1 MPKESLR
8 LLSIIDGKE
17 SSGDEM
23 EVTNKTI
30 KGLQQKQVEER
41 IRNHQKNSVSHSIT
55 KTRRQIFKEN
65 ICTLFNLL
73 NILIALALMLVNAWS
88 NLMFL
93 AVIICNVVIG
103 ILQELHAKKLVDDLS
118 LLMRNKVSV
127 MRDGAVCVMDAQE
140 LVIDDIMVLSSGEQI
155 ICDAYLLQGEAEINE
170 ALLSGE
176 SDPIHK
182 RAGDQ
187 LLSGS
192 SLISGKCYA
201 QVIHVGE
208 DNYANRI
215 ANEVKEVRA
224 VNSRLLNAMKRV
236 TKLTGFAIIPLG
248 ILLFLEAWGIRG
260 DSIQESVITSS
271 AGLLGMLPKGLVLLI
286 SVSLAA
292 GVSRLAKHKVL
303 IQDLYSLETLANVD
317 TLCLDKTGTI
327 TTGDLK
333 VEALIPLS
341 DKAEQ
346 EMAFIQSFLHYSDDN
361 NATYQA
367 LCEYVG
373 TRGIHEPQSRI
384 PFSSLR
390 KWSSAS
396 FPGYGTLVMG
406 APDKLLEHLD
416 TSFSTIMEEGKR
428 MIVIGKCSQSVN
440 MEEPLP
446 LITPLYAVV
455 FTDTIRPNVEKTLH
469 FFRKEGV
476 EIKIISGDH
485 ITAVSAIAR
494 QAGLHN
500 WSACIDMS
508 SIGDDP
514 QVINQLADQY
524 SVFGRV
530 TPLQK
535 KLLVQA
541 LQKNGHS
548 VAMSGDGVNDMLA
561 LKEADCSI
569 AIAQGSDAV
578 KQMSQIVLL
587 DSDFS
592 ALPMILKEGRR
603 VVNNATRVAGVFFI
617 KTIYSILLSIL
628 CIVMNLPFPFIPIQI
643 TLIDL
648 AIEAFPSFLT
658 MLEPDHKKV
667 NGDFLSTVLCNA
679 LPNAIAIVFSFLAI
693 EYMSEGFSIR
703 YDEAVTMMYLCVAV
717 ISMLAVYRSCRP
729 VNRLRALICFCMT
742 AGFILAVILF
752 QDLLH
757 LTPLSYRLYILTV
770 ILALSAI
777 LLRQILILLL
787 PLIPG
792 LRPQKEKARQHSL
805 S

>member
-1 MPKESLR
+1 M
-8 LLSIIDGKE
+8 
-17 SSGDEM
+17 
-23 EVTNKTI
+23 
-30 KGLQQKQVEER
+30 
-41 IRNHQKNSVSHSIT
+41 
-55 KTRRQIFKEN
+55 
-65 ICTLFNLL
+65 
-73 NILIALALMLVNAWS
+73 IALGLVLVNAWS
-88 NLMFL
+88 NLFFL
-93 AVIICNVVIG
+93 AVIICNIVIG

-118 LLMRNKVSV
+118 LLMRQKVSV
-127 MRDGAVCVMDAQE
+127 MRDGVVCSVDVQD
-140 LVIDDIMVLSSGEQI
+140 LVVDDIMVLSSGEQI
-155 ICDAYLLQGEAEINE
+155 VCDAVLIQGEAEVNE

-182 RAGDQ
+182 RKKDQ

-192 SLISGKCYA
+192 SIISGKCYA
-201 QVIHVGE
+201 RIIHVGE
-208 DNYANRI
+208 ENYANRI
-215 ANEVKEVRA
+215 ASEVKEVRA
-224 VNSRLLNAMKRV
+224 VNSRLLNAMKRI
-236 TKLTGFAIIPLG
+236 TRLSGYAIIPLG
-248 ILLFLEAWGIRG
+248 ILLFLEAWGFRG

-271 AGLLGMLPKGLVLLI
+271 AALLGMLPKGLVLLI

-292 GVSRLAKHKVL
+292 GVSRMAKHKVL

-333 VEALIPLS
+333 VEALLPLC
-341 DKAEQ
+341 DEAETDM
-346 EMAFIQSFLHYSDDN
+346 EYIRSFLHYSDDN

-367 LCEYVG
+367 LCAQISPCAV
-373 TRGIHEPQSRI
+373 HEPKARI

-390 KWSSAS
+390 KWSSAY
-396 FPGYGTLVMG
+396 F
-406 APDKLLEHLD
+406 
-416 TSFSTIMEEGKR
+416 EG
-428 MIVIGKCSQSVN
+428 MVVIGRCAQVIDKDA
-440 MEEPLP
+440 PLP
-446 LITPLYAVV
+446 IIQPLYAVI
-455 FTDTIRPNVEKTLH
+455 FTDTIRPHVEKTLQ
-469 FFRKEGV
+469 FFREEDV
-476 EIKIISGDH
+476 NIKIISGDH

-500 WSACIDMS
+500 WNACLDMS
-508 SIGDDP
+508 GIGDDP
-514 QVINQLADQY
+514 FVIEQLAEQY
-524 SVFGRV
+524 AVFGRV

-541 LQKNGHS
+541 LQKKGHA

-592 ALPMILKEGRR
+592 ASPMILKEGRR

-617 KTIYSILLSIL
+617 KTIYSILLSVL

-658 MLEPDHKKV
+658 MLEPDHRKV
-667 NGDFLSTVLCNA
+667 NGDFLSTVLRNA
-679 LPNAIAIVFSFLAI
+679 LPNAIAIVYSFLAI
-693 EYMSEGFSIR
+693 EFMSDGFSIR
-703 YDEAVTMMYLCVAV
+703 YDEAVTMMYVCVAV
-717 ISMLAVYRSCRP
+717 ISMLAVYHSSRP
-729 VNRLRALICFCMT
+729 LNRLRTLICICMT
-742 AGFILAVILF
+742 AGFILAILLF
-752 QDLLH
+752 HNLLH
-757 LTPLSYRLYILTV
+757 ITLLSFRLLILTA

-777 LLRQILILLL
+777 LVRQILMLLL
-787 PLIPG
+787 PWIPG
-792 LRPQKEKARQHSL
+792 LRPQPNNARQHSL

>member
-1 MPKESLR
+1 M
-8 LLSIIDGKE
+8 LSIIDSKE
-17 SSGDEM
+17 SLGDEM
-23 EVTNKTI
+23 EATNTAI
-30 KGLQQKQVEER
+30 KGLTQKQVEER
-41 IRNHQKNSVSHSIT
+41 IKNHQKNSVSQSIT
-55 KTRRQIFKEN
+55 KTHRQIYKEN

-73 NILIALALMLVNAWS
+73 NILIALALVLVQAWS
-88 NLMFL
+88 NLFFL
-93 AVIICNVVIG
+93 AVIVCNIVIG
-103 ILQELHAKKLVDDLS
+103 ILQELHAKKLVDNLS
-118 LLMRNKVSV
+118 LLMRQRVSV
-127 MRDGAVCVMDAQE
+127 MRDGVLCSVDAQD
-140 LVIDDIMVLSSGEQI
+140 LVVDDVMVLSSGEQI
-155 ICDAYLLQGEAEINE
+155 LCDAVLLQGEAEINE

-182 RAGDQ
+182 RERDQ

-192 SLISGKCYA
+192 SIISGKCYA
-201 QVIHVGE
+201 QVVHVGA

-236 TKLTGFAIIPLG
+236 TKLTGYAIIPLG
-248 ILLFLEAWGIRG
+248 ILLFLEAWGFRG
-260 DSIQESVITSS
+260 DSIQVSVITSS
-271 AGLLGMLPKGLVLLI
+271 AALLGMLPKGLVLLI

-292 GVSRLAKHKVL
+292 GVSRMAKHKVL

-327 TTGDLK
+327 TTGDLA
-333 VEALIPLS
+333 VETMFPLCEETET
-341 DKAEQ
+341 D
-346 EMAFIQSFLHYSDDN
+346 MDYIRSFLHYSDDN

-367 LCEYVG
+367 LCKQISPRAVY
-373 TRGIHEPQSRI
+373 EPQARI

-390 KWSSAS
+390 KWSSAY
-396 FPGYGTLVMG
+396 FEGYGSLIMG
-406 APDKLLEHLD
+406 APEKLLENLD
-416 TSFSTIMEEGKR
+416 ASFSALMEEGKR
-428 MIVIGKCSQSVN
+428 IVVLGKCSDPVRKDA
-440 MEEPLP
+440 PLP
-446 LITPLYAVV
+446 SIHPLYAVV
-455 FTDTIRPNVEKTLH
+455 FTDTIRPHVEKTLQY
-469 FFRKEGV
+469 FREENV

-494 QAGLHN
+494 QAGLHSWN
-500 WSACIDMS
+500 ACLDMS
-508 SIGDDP
+508 GIGDDP
-514 QVINQLADQY
+514 LMIDQLAEQY

-541 LQKNGHS
+541 LQKKGHA

-628 CIVMNLPFPFIPIQI
+628 CILMNLPFPFIPIQI

-658 MLEPDHKKV
+658 MLEPDHRRV
-667 NGDFLSTVLCNA
+667 GGDFLTTVLCNA

-693 EYMSEGFSIR
+693 EFMSDGFSIR
-703 YDEAVTMMYLCVAV
+703 YDEAVTMMYLCVTV
-717 ISMLAVYRSCRP
+717 ISMLAVYHSSRP
-729 VNRLRALICFCMT
+729 LNRLRALICFCMT
-742 AGFILAVILF
+742 VGFILAILLF
-752 QDLLH
+752 HELLH
-757 LTPLSYRLYILTV
+757 ITLLSLRLLVLTA
-770 ILALSAI
+770 ILALSAVVI
-777 LLRQILILLL
+777 RQILMLLL
-787 PLIPG
+787 PWIPG
-792 LRPQKEKARQHSL
+792 LRPQQKGARQHSL

>member
-1 MPKESLR
+1 MAIIDNKESL
-8 LLSIIDGKE
+8 
-17 SSGDEM
+17 GDEM
-23 EVTNKTI
+23 EVTNTAI
-30 KGLQQKQVEER
+30 KGLTQKQVEER
-41 IRNHQKNSVSHSIT
+41 IRNHQRNSVSHSIT
-55 KTRRQIFKEN
+55 KTHGQIFKEN

-73 NILIALALMLVNAWS
+73 NILIALGLVLVNAWS
-88 NLMFL
+88 NLFFL
-93 AVIICNVVIG
+93 VVIICNIVIG

-118 LLMRNKVSV
+118 LLMRQKVSV
-127 MRDGAVCVMDAQE
+127 MRDGVVCSVDVQD
-140 LVIDDIMVLSSGEQI
+140 LVVDDIMVLSSGEQI
-155 ICDAYLLQGEAEINE
+155 VCDAVLIQGEAEVNE

-182 RAGDQ
+182 RKKDQ

-192 SLISGKCYA
+192 SIISGKCYA
-201 QVIHVGE
+201 RIIHVGE
-208 DNYANRI
+208 ENYANRI
-215 ANEVKEVRA
+215 ASEVKEVRA
-224 VNSRLLNAMKRV
+224 VNSRLLNAMKRI
-236 TKLTGFAIIPLG
+236 TRLSGYAIIPLG
-248 ILLFLEAWGIRG
+248 ILLFLEAWGFRG

-271 AGLLGMLPKGLVLLI
+271 AALLGMLPKGLVLLI
-286 SVSLAA
+286 SVSLAV
-292 GVSRLAKHKVL
+292 GVSRMAKHKVL

-333 VEALIPLS
+333 VEALLPLC
-341 DKAEQ
+341 DEAEIDM
-346 EMAFIQSFLHYSDDN
+346 EYIRSFLNYSDDN

-367 LCEYVG
+367 LCAQISPCAV
-373 TRGIHEPQSRI
+373 HEPKARI

-390 KWSSAS
+390 KWSSAY
-396 FPGYGTLVMG
+396 FEGYGSLVMG
-406 APDKLLEHLD
+406 APEKLLEKLD
-416 TSFSTIMEEGKR
+416 TSFSAIMEEGKR
-428 MIVIGKCSQSVN
+428 MVVIGRCAQVIDKDA
-440 MEEPLP
+440 PLP
-446 LITPLYAVV
+446 IIQPLYAVI
-455 FTDTIRPNVEKTLH
+455 FTDTIRPHVEKTLQ
-469 FFRKEGV
+469 FFREEDV
-476 EIKIISGDH
+476 NIKIISGDH

-500 WSACIDMS
+500 WNACLDMS
-508 SIGDDP
+508 GIGDDP
-514 QVINQLADQY
+514 FVIEQLAEQY
-524 SVFGRV
+524 AVFSRV

-541 LQKNGHS
+541 LQKKGHA

-617 KTIYSILLSIL
+617 KTIYSILLSVL

-658 MLEPDHKKV
+658 MLEPDHRKV
-667 NGDFLSTVLCNA
+667 NGDFLSTVLRNA
-679 LPNAIAIVFSFLAI
+679 LPNAIAIVYSFLAI
-693 EYMSEGFSIR
+693 EFMSDGFSIR
-703 YDEAVTMMYLCVAV
+703 YDEAVTMMYVCVAV
-717 ISMLAVYRSCRP
+717 ISMLAVYHSSRP
-729 VNRLRALICFCMT
+729 LNRLRTLICICMT
-742 AGFILAVILF
+742 AGFILAILLF
-752 QDLLH
+752 HNLLH
-757 LTPLSYRLYILTV
+757 ITLLSFRLLILTA

-777 LLRQILILLL
+777 LVRQILMLLL
-787 PLIPG
+787 PWIPG
-792 LRPQKEKARQHSL
+792 LRPQPNNARQHSL

>member
-1 MPKESLR
+1 
-8 LLSIIDGKE
+8 
-17 SSGDEM
+17 M
-23 EVTNKTI
+23 EVTNSAI
-30 KGLQQKQVEER
+30 KGLTKKQVEER
-41 IRNHQKNSVSHSIT
+41 IKNHQKNSVSQSIT

-73 NILIALALMLVNAWS
+73 NILIALALVLVHAWS
-88 NLMFL
+88 NLFFL
-93 AVIICNVVIG
+93 AVIACNIIIG
-103 ILQELHAKKLVDDLS
+103 ILQELHAKKLVDTLS
-118 LLMRNKVSV
+118 LLMRQRASV
-127 MRDGAVCVMDAQE
+127 MRDGVLCSVDAQD
-140 LVIDDIMVLSSGEQI
+140 LVVDDIMVLSSGEQI
-155 ICDAYLLQGEAEINE
+155 LCDAVLIQGEAEINE

-182 RAGDQ
+182 RKRDQ

-192 SLISGKCYA
+192 SMISGKCYA
-201 QVIHVGE
+201 QVVHVGE

-215 ANEVKEVRA
+215 ANEVKEFRA

-236 TKLTGFAIIPLG
+236 TKLTGYAIIPLG
-248 ILLFLEAWGIRG
+248 ILLFLEAWGFRG
-260 DSIQESVITSS
+260 DSIQVSVITSS
-271 AGLLGMLPKGLVLLI
+271 AALLGMLPKGLVLLI

-292 GVSRLAKHKVL
+292 GVSRMAKHKVL

-327 TTGDLK
+327 TTGDLA
-333 VEALIPLS
+333 VEAIHPLS
-341 DKAEQ
+341 DET
-346 EMAFIQSFLHYSDDN
+346 ETDMDYIRSFLYYSDDN

-367 LCEYVG
+367 LCEKISPRAVY
-373 TRGIHEPQSRI
+373 EPQARI

-390 KWSSAS
+390 KWSSAY
-396 FPGYGTLVMG
+396 FEGYGSLVMG
-406 APDKLLEHLD
+406 APEKLLENMD
-416 TSFSTIMEEGKR
+416 ASFSSVMEEGKR
-428 MIVIGKCSQSVN
+428 LVVIGRCTQVISKDA
-440 MEEPLP
+440 PLP
-446 LITPLYAVV
+446 SIHPLYAIV
-455 FTDTIRPNVEKTLH
+455 FTDTIRPHVEETLQ
-469 FFRKEGV
+469 FFREENV

-500 WSACIDMS
+500 WNACLDMS
-508 SIGDDP
+508 GIGDDAL
-514 QVINQLADQY
+514 VIDQLAEQY

-541 LQKNGHS
+541 LQKKGHA

-592 ALPMILKEGRR
+592 ALPVILKEGRR

-617 KTIYSILLSIL
+617 KTTYSVLLSIL
-628 CIVMNLPFPFIPIQI
+628 CILMNLPFPFIPIQI

-658 MLEPDHKKV
+658 MLEPDHKRV
-667 NGDFLSTVLCNA
+667 DGDFLSTVFCNA
-679 LPNAIAIVFSFLAI
+679 LPNAFAIVFSFLAI
-693 EYMSEGFSIR
+693 EFMRDGFSIR
-703 YDEAVTMMYLCVAV
+703 YDEAVTMMYGCVAV
-717 ISMLAVYRSCRP
+717 ISMLAVYHSSRP
-729 VNRLRALICFCMT
+729 LNRLRALVCICMT
-742 AGFILAVILF
+742 AGFILAILLF
-752 QDLLH
+752 HELLH
-757 LTPLSYRLYILTV
+757 ITLLSLRHLVLTA
-770 ILALSAI
+770 ILALSAV
-777 LLRQILILLL
+777 LVRQILMLLL
-787 PLIPG
+787 PWIPG
-792 LRPQKEKARQHSL
+792 LRPRQKGARQHSL